1 MNVKSL
7 IIGTVLGA
15 PVAVG
20 CASVAQEGPPVVDI
34 GGRHGN
40 LRAAQEHIVQAW
52 QMVDAAQ
59 VANDARLGGHA
70 GRAKQLLSQANDE
83 LRLAADVANERRY

>member
-1 MNVKSL
+1 MKPL
-7 IIGTVLGA
+7 FIGAVLGA
-15 PVAVG
+15 TLALG
-20 CASVAQEGPPVVDI
+20 CATIAQEAPIVDI

-52 QMVDAAQ
+52 RMVDAAQ

-70 GRAKQLLSQANDE
+70 GRAKQLLSEANEE
-83 LRLAADVANERRY
+83 LRLAADVANERRW